1 MAPASLDARQSHEAK
16 SLCQCRLLRALA
28 GSSDAAS
35 AARVGALNTR
45 RPDCSAW
52 VARAP
57 RFTRG
62 ASGGELCAAYS
73 HLRAVG
79 WGLVDPGLGLSIRF
93 HSMGE
98 NFHTGRFSRPLCDC
112 TGTARRV
119 RRPPIF
125 PAKTTLPRRRRCSPK
140 SSGFYSGDLPDSAI
154 AASLNHDPTFKRC
167 GASHGRSE
175 REKQRESPLA
185 SCARDKREAASLRP
199 PPPTSTPRPRQP
211 SLAKPQHRSVTQKFY
226 DVERRV
232 RRILGRGAKQ
242 ARRRG
247 RRKDHLGQRLRRI

>member
-1 MAPASLDARQSHEAK
+1 MAIASFDARQSHEAK

-62 ASGGELCAAYS
+62 ASGGDLCAACS
-73 HLRAVG
+73 NLRAVG
-79 WGLVDPGLGLSIRF
+79 WGLVDPELGLSIRF

-112 TGTARRV
+112 TGAARRV
-119 RRPPIF
+119 RRPPNF
-125 PAKTTLPRRRRCSPK
+125 RAHLCLAERALSHLP
-140 SSGFYSGDLPDSAI
+140 LPDQLYSPASADSVI
-154 AASLNHDPTFKRC
+154 AASLSQDPTFKRC
-167 GASHGRSE
+167 GASHRRSE
-175 REKQRESPLA
+175 REKQR
-185 SCARDKREAASLRP
+185 
-199 PPPTSTPRPRQP
+199 
-211 SLAKPQHRSVTQKFY
+211 
-226 DVERRV
+226 
-232 RRILGRGAKQ
+232 
-242 ARRRG
+242 
-247 RRKDHLGQRLRRI
+247 

>member
-62 ASGGELCAAYS
+62 ASGGDLCAACS
-73 HLRAVG
+73 NLRAVG
-79 WGLVDPGLGLSIRF
+79 WGLVDPELGLSIRF

-98 NFHTGRFSRPLCDC
+98 NFHAGRFSRPLCDC
-112 TGTARRV
+112 AGTARRV
-119 RRPPIF
+119 RSPPKNERLF
-125 PAKTTLPRRRRCSPK
+125 GASPALP
-140 SSGFYSGDLPDSAI
+140 SGWLFYEGIYSGDLTDSAR
-154 AASLNHDPTFKRC
+154 AASLSLDPTFIRW
-167 GASHGRSE
+167 GASLGRSE
-175 REKQRESPLA
+175 REKQR
-185 SCARDKREAASLRP
+185 
-199 PPPTSTPRPRQP
+199 
-211 SLAKPQHRSVTQKFY
+211 
-226 DVERRV
+226 
-232 RRILGRGAKQ
+232 
-242 ARRRG
+242 
-247 RRKDHLGQRLRRI
+247 

>member
-35 AARVGALNTR
+35 SALVGRSEHTSARLLGM
-45 RPDCSAW
+45 

-79 WGLVDPGLGLSIRF
+79 WGLVDPELGLSIRF

-98 NFHTGRFSRPLCDC
+98 NFHAGRFSRPLCDC
-112 TGTARRV
+112 AGTARRV
-119 RRPPIF
+119 RSPPKNERLF
-125 PAKTTLPRRRRCSPK
+125 
-140 SSGFYSGDLPDSAI
+140 
-154 AASLNHDPTFKRC
+154 
-167 GASHGRSE
+167 GAS
-175 REKQRESPLA
+175 PAL
-185 SCARDKREAASLRP
+185 
-199 PPPTSTPRPRQP
+199 P
-211 SLAKPQHRSVTQKFY
+211 SGWLFY
-226 DVERRV
+226 EG
-232 RRILGRGAKQ
+232 I
-242 ARRRG
+242 
-247 RRKDHLGQRLRRI
+247 